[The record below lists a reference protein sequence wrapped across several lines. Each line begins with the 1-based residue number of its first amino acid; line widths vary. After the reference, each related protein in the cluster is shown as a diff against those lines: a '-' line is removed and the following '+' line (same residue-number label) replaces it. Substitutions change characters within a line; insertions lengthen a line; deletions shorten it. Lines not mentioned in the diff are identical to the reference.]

1 MSESFYRGRLVNGE
15 GNGVKASTV
24 IGIQIA
30 GDTVADFKEMQCGP
44 CCRRGPRYK
53 LSQSGMVL

>member
-1 MSESFYRGRLVNGE
+1 MNGE